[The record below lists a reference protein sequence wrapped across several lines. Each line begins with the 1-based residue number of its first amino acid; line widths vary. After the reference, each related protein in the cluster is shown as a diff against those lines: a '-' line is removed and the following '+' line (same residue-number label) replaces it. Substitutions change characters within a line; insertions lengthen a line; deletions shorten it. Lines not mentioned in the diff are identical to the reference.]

1 MNKNIKRNVSP
12 YIALVFIMLV
22 IYFVAGGF
30 GVSTKNLTY
39 SEFQKYLKDNKVEEI
54 TISPNSEGS
63 TYDIKGT
70 LKNSKKNEYFYVV
83 APLSDDT
90 LNYINSMKD
99 KNNFDLVV
107 SADPASSLLVKFLN
121 MLPYLLIIGVS
132 GFFLIRQLNSISSS
146 NSKSMDFGKSRAK
159 LQEDKDK
166 VTFKDV
172 AGLSEEKEELE
183 ELIEFLKEPKKFTKM
198 GARIPKGVLLVGP
211 PGTGKTLLAKAV
223 AGEANAPFYFISGSD
238 FVELFVGIGASRVR
252 DMFRQAK

>member
-54 TISPNSEGS
+54 TISPNSEGA

-172 AGLSEEKEELE
+172 AGLSEEKEE
-183 ELIEFLKEPKKFTKM
+183 
-198 GARIPKGVLLVGP
+198 
-211 PGTGKTLLAKAV
+211 
-223 AGEANAPFYFISGSD
+223 
-238 FVELFVGIGASRVR
+238 
-252 DMFRQAK
+252 